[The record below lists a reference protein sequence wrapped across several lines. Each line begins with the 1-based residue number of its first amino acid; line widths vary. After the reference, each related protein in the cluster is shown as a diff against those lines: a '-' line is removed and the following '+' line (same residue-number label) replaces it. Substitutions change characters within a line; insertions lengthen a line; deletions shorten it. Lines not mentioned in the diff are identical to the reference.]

1 MKGNTDT
8 KSLVLGLALNHS
20 KAAVG
25 SSEVMEVSVSHL
37 TLSTDLCVEFASP
50 LRICRPQAH
59 MEGAEL
65 QNG

>member
-1 MKGNTDT
+1 MKGNADT
-8 KSLVLGLALNHS
+8 KSLILGLPLNHS

-25 SSEVMEVSVSHL
+25 SSEVMEVNVSHL
-37 TLSTDLCVEFASP
+37 TLFTDLCVEFASP